1 MKICICDD
9 NLNMHDEIKQLIT
22 EFFSRT
28 DIPEFL
34 CFVSGEELLHHYSN
48 GNEFDIVFL
57 DIEMFGINGIET
69 AEKIKK
75 ISPETIIIFVSSH
88 KNYVFDAFRCEAL
101 HFLVKPINTSEFEN
115 VFSRAVNKYKSRNN
129 FLPLKWQNTRMNI
142 KISDIYY
149 VEGYRRHLKIHT
161 SNESIEAQGNIS
173 SIYEKLREHG
183 FLLIHQGYIV
193 NMQYIK
199 RFNATDVVLE
209 NGAEVMM
216 SARRRADALIV
227 YNNFVRKWKW

>member
-9 NLNMHDEIKQLIT
+9 DLHIHEEIKQFIG
-22 EFFSRT
+22 EFFAET
-28 DIPEFL
+28 DMPEIL
-34 CFVSGEELLHHYSN
+34 CCNSGEELLSLYS
-48 GNEFDIVFL
+48 ESKEYDIIFL
-57 DIEMFGINGIET
+57 DIEMAEINGIET
-69 AEKIKK
+69 AQEIRKF
-75 ISPETIIIFVSSH
+75 SPDAIIIFVSSH

-101 HFLVKPINTSEFEN
+101 HFLVKPIDKAEFED
-115 VFSRAVNKYKSRNN
+115 VFNRAMNKYRSTRN
-129 FLPLKWQNTRMNI
+129 FLPLQWQNTRMNI
-142 KISDIYY
+142 RTSDILY

-161 SNESIEAQGNIS
+161 ANESFEASGNITAA
-173 SIYEKLREHG
+173 YEKLREHG

-216 SARRRADALIV
+216 SARRRADALLV
-227 YNNFVRKWKW
+227 YNSFVRKWKW

>member
-1 MKICICDD
+1 MRICICDD
-9 NLNMHDEIKQLIT
+9 DLHMHDEIKQLIG
-22 EFFSRT
+22 EFFSQT
-28 DIPEFL
+28 DIPEFS
-34 CFVSGEELLHHYSN
+34 CFSSGEELLKNYSQ

-57 DIEMFGINGIET
+57 DVEMSEINGIET
-69 AEKIKK
+69 AEEIRKK
-75 ISPETIIIFVSSH
+75 APEAIIIFVSSH

-101 HFLVKPINTSEFEN
+101 HFLVKPINSSEFEN

-129 FLPLKWQNTRMNI
+129 FLPLQWQNTRMNI

-161 SNESIEAQGNIS
+161 ADESFETQGNIS
-173 SIYEKLREHG
+173 SAYEKLREHG
-183 FLLIHQGYIV
+183 FILVHQGYLV
-193 NMQYIK
+193 NMQFIK
-199 RFNATDVVLE
+199 RFKATDVVLE

>member
-1 MKICICDD
+1 MRICICDD
-9 NLNMHDEIKQLIT
+9 DLRIHNDIKQLIG
-22 EFFSRT
+22 EFFSQS
-28 DIPEFL
+28 DIPDFS
-34 CFVSGEELLHHYSN
+34 CFSSGEELLECYLQ
-48 GNEFDIVFL
+48 GNKFDIIFL
-57 DIEMFGINGIET
+57 DVEMSAINGIET
-69 AEKIKK
+69 AEEIRKK
-75 ISPETIIIFVSSH
+75 SPEAIIVFVSSH

-101 HFLVKPINTSEFEN
+101 HFLVKPINKTEFEN

-129 FLPLKWQNTRMNI
+129 FLPLQWQNSRMNI

-149 VEGYRRHLKIHT
+149 VEGYRRHLKIYT
-161 SNESIEAQGNIS
+161 ANESVEAQGNITS
-173 SIYEKLREHG
+173 AYEKLREHG
-183 FLLIHQGYIV
+183 FLLIHQGYLV

>member
-9 NLNMHDEIKQLIT
+9 DLHMHDEIKQLIG
-22 EFFSRT
+22 EFFSQT
-28 DIPEFL
+28 DIPEFS
-34 CFVSGEELLHHYSN
+34 CFGSGEDLLECYSQS
-48 GNEFDIVFL
+48 NEFDIIFL
-57 DIEMFGINGIET
+57 DVEMSGINGIDT
-69 AEKIKK
+69 AEEIRKK
-75 ISPETIIIFVSSH
+75 APEAIIIFVSSH

-101 HFLVKPINTSEFEN
+101 HFLVKPINASEFEN

-129 FLPLKWQNTRMNI
+129 FLPLQWQNTRMNI

-161 SNESIEAQGNIS
+161 ADESFEAQGNITS
-173 SIYEKLREHG
+173 AYEKLREHG
-183 FLLIHQGYIV
+183 FILIHQGYLV

-209 NGAEVMM
+209 NDDVIMM

>member
-9 NLNMHDEIKQLIT
+9 DLRIHNEIKQLIGD
-22 EFFSRT
+22 FFSQS

-34 CFVSGEELLHHYSN
+34 CFNSGEELLLHYSQ
-48 GNEFDIVFL
+48 GNEVDIIFL
-57 DIEMFGINGIET
+57 DIEMSEINGIET
-69 AEKIKK
+69 ATEIRKY
-75 ISPETIIIFVSSH
+75 SPDAIIIFVSSH

-101 HFLVKPINTSEFEN
+101 HFIVKPINPTEFYD
-115 VFSRAVNKYKSRNN
+115 VFNRAVNKYRSTRN
-129 FLPLKWQNTRMNI
+129 FLPLQWQNTRMNI
-142 KISDIYY
+142 KISDIFY
-149 VEGYRRHLKIHT
+149 VEGYRRHLRIYT
-161 SNESIEAQGNIS
+161 ANETFEASGNITS
-173 SIYEKLREHG
+173 AYEKLREHG

-216 SARRRADALIV
+216 SARRRADALLV
-227 YNNFVRKWKW
+227 YNSFVRKWKW